1 MNIAQ
6 TVFETLRQEYDS
18 GMTQEEVAAKHH
30 VRHSQMQPILSGKRS
45 AGGLRIETLDRMFPN
60 ATIDLNGNI
69 STSQTGTNNVV
80 VHGENSGTVNNGTQ
94 VSPRIMQSQI
104 KAAVDA
110 FRHEVIDA
118 VIGLDIPRMRS
129 PPS

>member
-60 ATIDLNGNI
+60 ATINLNGNGN
-69 STSQTGTNNVV
+69 STITQVASNVKV
-80 VHGENSGTVNNGTQ
+80 NTQSINSGAAHGSAEQART
-94 VSPRIMQSQI
+94 RII
-104 KAAVDA
+104 AAL
-110 FRHEVIDA
+110 IP
-118 VIGLDIPRMRS
+118 LDIPPESLQAVLRAINELDLN
-129 PPS
+129 

>member
-60 ATIDLNGNI
+60 ATINLNGN
-69 STSQTGTNNVV
+69 GNNTITQVASNV
-80 VHGENSGTVNNGTQ
+80 KVNTQSINSGAAPGSVEQ
-94 VSPRIMQSQI
+94 ARSRII
-104 KAAVDA
+104 AAL
-110 FRHEVIDA
+110 IP
-118 VIGLDIPRMRS
+118 LDIPPESLQAVLRTINELDLN
-129 PPS
+129 

>member
-60 ATIDLNGNI
+60 ATINLNGNGN
-69 STSQTGTNNVV
+69 STITQVASNVKV
-80 VHGENSGTVNNGTQ
+80 NTQNINNG
-94 VSPRIMQSQI
+94 SPPGSAEQARTRII
-104 KAAVDA
+104 AAL
-110 FRHEVIDA
+110 IP
-118 VIGLDIPRMRS
+118 LDIPPESLQTVLRTINELDLN
-129 PPS
+129 

>member
-60 ATIDLNGNI
+60 ATINLNGNGN
-69 STSQTGTNNVV
+69 STITQVASNVKV
-80 VHGENSGTVNNGTQ
+80 NTQSINSGAAHGSAEQART
-94 VSPRIMQSQI
+94 RII
-104 KAAVDA
+104 AAL
-110 FRHEVIDA
+110 IP
-118 VIGLDIPRMRS
+118 LDIPPESLQTVLRTINELDLN
-129 PPS
+129 

>member
-60 ATIDLNGNI
+60 ATINLNGNGN
-69 STSQTGTNNVV
+69 STITQVASNVKV
-80 VHGENSGTVNNGTQ
+80 NTQSINNG
-94 VSPRIMQSQI
+94 SPPGSVEQARSRII
-104 KAAVDA
+104 AAL
-110 FRHEVIDA
+110 IP
-118 VIGLDIPRMRS
+118 LDIPPESLQAVLRTINELDLN
-129 PPS
+129 

>member
-60 ATIDLNGNI
+60 ATINLNGNGN
-69 STSQTGTNNVV
+69 STITQVASNVKV
-80 VHGENSGTVNNGTQ
+80 NTQSINNG
-94 VSPRIMQSQI
+94 SPPGSAEQARTRII
-104 KAAVDA
+104 AAL
-110 FRHEVIDA
+110 IP
-118 VIGLDIPRMRS
+118 LDIPPESLQAVLRTINELDLN
-129 PPS
+129 

>member
-60 ATIDLNGNI
+60 ATINLNGNGN
-69 STSQTGTNNVV
+69 STITQGASNVKVNTQSINNATAP
-80 VHGENSGTVNNGTQ
+80 GSAEQARS
-94 VSPRIMQSQI
+94 RII
-104 KAAVDA
+104 AAL
-110 FRHEVIDA
+110 IP
-118 VIGLDIPRMRS
+118 LDIPPESLQAVLRTINELDLN
-129 PPS
+129 

>member
-60 ATIDLNGNI
+60 ATINLNGN
-69 STSQTGTNNVV
+69 GNN
-80 VHGENSGTVNNGTQ
+80 TITQ
-94 VSPRIMQSQI
+94 VASNVKVNTQNITHGSPPGSAEQARTRII
-104 KAAVDA
+104 AAL
-110 FRHEVIDA
+110 IP
-118 VIGLDIPRMRS
+118 LDIPPESLQAVLRTINELDLN
-129 PPS
+129 